1 MDNQIS
7 RYVKLSEAV
16 NYYIDEAR
24 LTSKEF
30 RRLWV
35 LAFRG
40 LQEIGIDVSWTPK
53 IELLEV
59 NSNKTVDL
67 PPDYLDWVRVG
78 IFNSVGELATL
89 RVNEQLTT
97 FKATSTTRLD
107 DIASPLGADINYLQY
122 PYWYG
127 YWDEQG
133 YEHYFGAGSGL
144 VQAGECRMDAKN
156 NVIILD
162 PQFAY
167 NQVALEYIS
176 SPIMDDDYTIDMKA
190 QEALVS
196 YLRWKDIQSMPAT
209 TRANV
214 SEKTMREREYY
225 NQKRMARKRL
235 KPFRL
240 QVSEQF
246 YREAQTLGI
255 KG

>member
-1 MDNQIS
+1 MDNQIQK
-7 RYVKLSEAV
+7 YIKLRDVV

-40 LQEIGIDVSWTPK
+40 LQEIGMDVSWSPK
-53 IELLEV
+53 MDLLDV
-59 NSNKTVDL
+59 NDNKTVTL
-67 PPDYLDWVRVG
+67 PDDYIQWVRVG
-78 IFNSVGELATL
+78 IFNSVGEIATL

-97 FKATSTTRLD
+97 YRDTIPSRLD
-107 DIASPLGADINYLQY
+107 DITSPLGADINYLQY

-133 YEHYFGAGSGL
+133 YEHYFGAGSGM
-144 VQAGECRMDAKN
+144 VQAGECRVDAAN
-156 NVIILD
+156 NVVVLD
-162 PQFAY
+162 PQFGY
-167 NQVALEYIS
+167 NQVVLEYIS
-176 SPIMDDDYTIDMKA
+176 SPIMDDDYAIDMLT
-190 QEALVS
+190 QEAMIAW
-196 YLRWKDIQSMPAT
+196 LRWKDIQSMPAIN
-209 TRANV
+209 RANV

-225 NQKRMARKRL
+225 NQKRMARKRI

-240 QVSEQF
+240 QVSEQY
-246 YREAQTLGI
+246 YREAQTLGV

>member
-1 MDNQIS
+1 MDNKIT

-40 LQEIGIDVSWTPK
+40 LQEIGMDVSWTPK
-53 IELLEV
+53 IELL
-59 NSNKTVDL
+59 NINPNKTVDL
-67 PPDYLDWVRVG
+67 PDDYLDWVRVG
-78 IFNSVGELATL
+78 IFNPFGELATL

-97 FKATSTTRLD
+97 YRDNNPNRLS
-107 DIASPLGADINYLQY
+107 DISSPLGADTNYLQY
-122 PYWYG
+122 PAWYG
-127 YWDEQG
+127 YWDDNG
-133 YEHYFGAGSGL
+133 SEHYFGAGSGL
-144 VQAGECRMDAKN
+144 VQAGECKIDTKN
-156 NVIILD
+156 SLIILD
-162 PQFAY
+162 PQFTY
-167 NQVALEYIS
+167 NQVVLEYIS
-176 SPIMDDDYTIDMKA
+176 SPVMDDDYTIDLKV
-190 QEALVS
+190 QEALIS
-196 YLRWKDIQSMPAT
+196 FIRWKDLQSLPAT
-209 TRANV
+209 NRANIN
-214 SEKTMREREYY
+214 EKTIREREYY

-246 YREAQTLGI
+246 YREAQTLGV